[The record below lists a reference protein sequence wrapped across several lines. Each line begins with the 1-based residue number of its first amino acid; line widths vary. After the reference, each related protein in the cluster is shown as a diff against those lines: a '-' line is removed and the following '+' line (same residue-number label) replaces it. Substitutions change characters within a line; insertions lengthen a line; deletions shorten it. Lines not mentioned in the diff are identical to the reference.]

1 MYNFVSKKRI
11 IDSFKSSSHFKTYLG
26 YAMSVDDAGER
37 KFKINDKD
45 KFVQFYHNK
54 YKIALLTEGNIGTL
68 NFFSDYYIE
77 DDIVVV
83 FFNDKDFVFKF
94 EESELIGRGVD
105 KYLGAIIKEIETKH
119 EEELANAGGAKANK
133 SITGT
138 RPKGN
143 PDKLINNPG
152 SVTWEDIESYYKK
165 KNNI

>member
-1 MYNFVSKKRI
+1 MYNFVAKKSI
-11 IDSFKSSSHFKTYLG
+11 IDLFKSSNHFKTYLG
-26 YAMSVDDAGER
+26 HAMSVDDAGER

-45 KFVQFYHNK
+45 KFVQFYHEK

-83 FFNDKDFVFKF
+83 FFDDKDFVFKF
-94 EESELIGRGVD
+94 EENEFLNRGAD

-119 EEELANAGGAKANK
+119 EEEIANAGSKIDEI
-133 SITGT
+133 ITGIGE
-138 RPKGN
+138 KGD

-152 SVTWEDIESYYKK
+152 SVTWEDIEEYYKK
-165 KNNI
+165 KKNI